1 MKELNKAL
9 VAALF
14 EREAILIVTEDCV
27 PEFRAVVLF
36 GKEAVEYVRKL
47 SPGSY
52 WNVYTA
58 GGCAVE
64 YLTFRGFQAAA
75 SFHNV
80 QLMRQEAREH
90 DAERGEG
97 PESADASRP
106 A

>member
-1 MKELNKAL
+1 MSINEMESKIRELRQLQAL
-9 VAALF
+9 IEEAQVAALF
-14 EREAILIVTEDCV
+14 ELEAILIGTENCV
-27 PEFRAVVLF
+27 PESRAVVLF

-80 QLMRQEAREH
+80 QLMSREAQ
-90 DAERGEG
+90 A
-97 PESADASRP
+97 
-106 A
+106 